1 MKTYKEF
8 SQELYEFKGVIKK
21 FANSKINNA
30 FSKYQPIKGITRIT
44 NAKDMVGK
52 NKSIGD
58 RISSGIGVVKPYD
71 IGGMLM
77 KPIFD
82 QGQKGS
88 LVNKGV
94 DYLAK
99 QNNKV
104 KFLPKAGSDP
114 KTDIGKRASD
124 FISKKFNKVFNRR
137 NQNLGAN
144 DLKKSSPNMG

>member
-1 MKTYKEF
+1 MKTYTEF
-8 SQELYEFKGVIKK
+8 LRDLNEFKVGEFMKR
-21 FANSKINNA
+21 
-30 FSKYQPIKGITRIT
+30 YQPLKGVTRGL
-44 NAKDMVGK
+44 NVKDMVSK

-82 QGQKGS
+82 QGKKDS

-94 DYLAK
+94 NFLAK

-104 KFLPKAGSDP
+104 SFLPKAGADQ
-114 KTDIGKRASD
+114 KTDLGKRASD
-124 FISKKFNKVFNRR
+124 FIGNKVNKLLNRR
-137 NQNLGAN
+137 NQNMGAS
-144 DLKKSSPNMG
+144 DLKNTSSGMS